1 MTNFIDFINIIKLGN
16 NMFFYCLINWA
27 LKAKRPL
34 VIVGKGAAF
43 SNGAAEKIRAF
54 IKATNLPFLATPM
67 GKGCVPDNDPH
78 SVGPARLVLCIS
90 NANIK
95 VITEMV
101 NSDYENTKGRR
112 RKKGLKR
119 AAIFAC

>member
-1 MTNFIDFINIIKLGN
+1 M
-16 NMFFYCLINWA
+16 
-27 LKAKRPL
+27 
-34 VIVGKGAAF
+34 GKGAAF

-101 NSDYENTKGRR
+101 NSDYENTKGQ
-112 RKKGLKR
+112 KKASKR
-119 AAIFAC
+119 LQFLFGKIMRNFTKFSIK

>member
-1 MTNFIDFINIIKLGN
+1 M
-16 NMFFYCLINWA
+16 
-27 LKAKRPL
+27 
-34 VIVGKGAAF
+34 GKGAAF

-78 SVGPARLVLCIS
+78 SVGPARLVLRIS

-95 VITEMV
+95 LITAMVI
-101 NSDYENTKGRR
+101 SDYENTKGH
-112 RKKGLKR
+112 RKKGLKKN
-119 AAIFAC
+119 AISVYENHAQFHEIFNKVTQN

>member
-1 MTNFIDFINIIKLGN
+1 MVTLVFFFLMTNFIDFINIIKLGN

-78 SVGPARLVLCIS
+78 SVGPARLVMCIS
-90 NANIK
+90 NVNIK
-95 VITEMV
+95 VITETV
-101 NSDYENTKGRR
+101 NSD
-112 RKKGLKR
+112 
-119 AAIFAC
+119 